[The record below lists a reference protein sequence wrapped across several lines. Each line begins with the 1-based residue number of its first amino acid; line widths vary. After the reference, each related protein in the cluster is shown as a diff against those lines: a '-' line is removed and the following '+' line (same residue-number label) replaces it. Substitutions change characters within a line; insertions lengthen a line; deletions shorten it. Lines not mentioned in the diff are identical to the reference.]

1 MSTSNKCALLVVLL
15 ALIVASCANPLRT
28 QEQTVQSTAQTDNS
42 KSEVEDYA
50 IYSVLIRRFFTQDNV
65 DSVVILGK
73 TALRTMEKD
82 NLKGTLDYVRGE
94 TERGISDDL
103 IQAFQQANA
112 KPKILEDHFNGT
124 IKRVL
129 ITEEQARDLTA
140 DGWAKFL
147 SQYPGRGII
156 TFSAVG
162 FDKDRRRALV
172 NASTQSGGKSGW
184 SKYFL
189 LEKENNE
196 WVISDQVQVWAS

>member
-1 MSTSNKCALLVVLL
+1 MNTISKCVLSVLLL
-15 ALIVASCANPLRT
+15 ALIAANCANHLR
-28 QEQTVQSTAQTDNS
+28 QQDQTAGSTAQSDPS
-42 KSEVEDYA
+42 KNETENYA
-50 IYSVLIRRFFTQDNV
+50 IYSVLIRRFFTYDNV
-65 DSVVILGK
+65 DSVVILAK
-73 TALRTMEKD
+73 TVLRTMEQND
-82 NLKGTLDYVRGE
+82 LKGTLDYVRGE
-94 TERGISDDL
+94 IQGGISDEL
-103 IQAFQQANA
+103 VQGFQQANA
-112 KPKILEDHFNGT
+112 KPTILEDHFNGH

-129 ITEEQARDLTA
+129 ITEEQARDLTK

-184 SKYFL
+184 SKYFF

-196 WVISDQVQVWAS
+196 WVIKDQVQVWAS